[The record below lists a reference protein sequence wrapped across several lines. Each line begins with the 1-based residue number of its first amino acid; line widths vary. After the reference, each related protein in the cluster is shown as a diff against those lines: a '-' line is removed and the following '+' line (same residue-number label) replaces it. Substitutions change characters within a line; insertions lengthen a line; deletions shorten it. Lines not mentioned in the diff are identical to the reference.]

1 MVGNAYGPEKLPLSF
16 QRAMNMVLGDIVGE
30 KCLVYIDDII
40 VFGKDEREHRENL
53 KLVFERLTSQG
64 VVVKPKK
71 CKIGFLKLAFL
82 GYLVSE
88 KGVEMDPERSRVI
101 SELKAPG
108 SVKEI
113 QRFLGLINYY
123 RRFIRNFA
131 KRSFNMRSLVKS
143 EGPWGGG
150 S

>member
-1 MVGNAYGPEKLPLSF
+1 MSWGTLWEN
-16 QRAMNMVLGDIVGE
+16 D
-30 KCLVYIDDII
+30 VYIDDII

-53 KLVFERLTSQG
+53 KMVFERLTSHG

-101 SELKAPG
+101 SELKPPG

-123 RRFIRNFA
+123 RRFIRNFS
-131 KRSFNMRSLVKS
+131 KRSYAMEVKIERPALTERQRKIRTS
-143 EGPWGGG
+143 A
-150 S
+150 